1 MKVLIV
7 EDEKPA
13 ADKLIRNLQRIDSSV
28 VILAVLDSVEKTVA
42 WLRKQQPDLIF
53 LDIHLSDG
61 LSFQVFEQLHAEGIE
76 RINTPII
83 FTTAYDEYAIKAFQ
97 LNSIDYLLKPI
108 GRRELESSLE
118 KYRRVLQKSAS
129 VSQDM
134 KSLLES
140 LQQPRYRKRFMVSY
154 GQRMKSVHAD
164 DIAYFYAHEKM
175 VFMLTFEGHQFV
187 IDQSIGELDEALDPE
202 YFFRIN
208 RKFIVHVD
216 AIEQMHAYSKSRVK
230 LDLKPKNQLEAV
242 VSVDRSPDF
251 KAWLDR

>member
-13 ADKLIRNLQRIDSSV
+13 ADKLIRNLQRIDSSA

-118 KYRRVLQKSAS
+118 KYRRVLQKPAS